1 VHPKLENMNVYEER
15 YCELENKVTFRQH
28 LFRQRQRLDF
38 WCLCGHWLHNLA
50 PQLVRVCAIISGLFF
65 AKLTIAI
72 YLIAWLMFDNPNPQ
86 VSSFRVDD
94 EAGDTKS

>member
-1 VHPKLENMNVYEER
+1 MYMRKDIVSWKTKL
-15 YCELENKVTFRQH
+15 H
-28 LFRQRQRLDF
+28 LDNIYLDKDNAWIF
-38 WCLCGHWLHNLA
+38 GVCAGIGKAHNLA
-50 PQLVRVCAIISGLFF
+50 PQLVRVCAIINGLFF

-72 YLIAWLMFDNPNPQ
+72 YLIAWLMLDNPNPQ